1 MGSDFSHEPA
11 DVARHHR
18 RISGRVLLG
27 ISQGWFEAAHHP
39 CLDAVFSAVAV
50 RASRRAES
58 TPVIGVTNINVS
70 IHVV

>member
-27 ISQGWFEAAHHP
+27 ISQGCFKATYHA
-39 CLDAVFSAVAV
+39 CLNTVLSAVPFV
-50 RASRRAES
+50 LRAGLRARPS
-58 TPVIGVTNINVS
+58 LA
-70 IHVV
+70 